1 MSHSCKNAYNEFSFR
16 INKYY
21 SQFSHLLLYKWMLL
35 NNSIMYKFFHKKSTI
50 TFNWDLKNCSYNC
63 TNYCWTSY
71 FQIECSEHYKTFS
84 HLYLFNTFGDFFS
97 FVEQQYWCNA
107 TVDILVCIPAVVTGS
122 TFPWRSLS
130 TCNTGL
136 LQAREC
142 VAMPYHGADHYW
154 LHQWKVYWYNIHLC
168 TCSG

>member
-1 MSHSCKNAYNEFSFR
+1 MNSPFVLINIIHNLAIYFCINEC
-16 INKYY
+16 
-21 SQFSHLLLYKWMLL
+21 LL
-35 NNSIMYKFFHKKSTI
+35 NKSIMYKFFHKKSTI

-136 LQAREC
+136 LQARKC
-142 VAMPYHGADHYW
+142 GNAVSWCRP
-154 LHQWKVYWYNIHLC
+154 LLITPVKSVLV
-168 TCSG
+168 